1 MSEIIRL
8 WLQNRLGLL
17 FEDQL
22 WHEDRG
28 GGVLATLLNSYTL
41 LTDEQTKI
49 ILSKQGELY
58 GPTLEVMRLVITG
71 LGINLDKEE
80 YQNVLDAKGTTVNK
94 LFYELYMILQ
104 GRDSTDIILSRKLK
118 DPVKLSRFSVSSHD
132 EDNEISEDIEVTRFD
147 NPLAATFTNN
157 EAVIVYHIDKYLE
170 LMEKCKKNRE
180 DYLRYFENKDSA
192 SPVRKMDLL
201 RSKNELS
208 TNIDKDIDIA
218 ELPLDAE
225 SLNQSMSE
233 LMHEK
238 TRAVNLGC
246 IKPDEKISK
255 NIITSIQ
262 NKSRKMNQNR
272 ELRDTLRK
280 KILKDL
286 WDKLMEEQ
294 EDYFKHDFMDK
305 LQQQSMY
312 EQKITTCLMNVRE
325 KRHEILEQKR
335 EMMEYIRDQ
344 HEEAMYSEIL
354 GEESKESQ
362 ERFKY

>member
-132 EDNEISEDIEVTRFD
+132 EVNEISEDIEVTRFD

-157 EAVIVYHIDKYLE
+157 QAVIVYHIDKYLE

-262 NKSRKMNQNR
+262 NKSRKMN
-272 ELRDTLRK
+272 
-280 KILKDL
+280 
-286 WDKLMEEQ
+286 
-294 EDYFKHDFMDK
+294 
-305 LQQQSMY
+305 
-312 EQKITTCLMNVRE
+312 
-325 KRHEILEQKR
+325 
-335 EMMEYIRDQ
+335 
-344 HEEAMYSEIL
+344 
-354 GEESKESQ
+354 
-362 ERFKY
+362 